1 MVTQIQYTVI
11 VAMRRKGRGKKGLRR
26 AWDENFRE
34 RRNERWIRRKMEKLR
49 SRESQY
55 MCKDT
60 MQENN

>member
-34 RRNERWIRRKMEKLR
+34 RGNERWIRRKMDKLR

-60 MQENN
+60 MQEKN